1 MKYPKEYLDE
11 IKTRLK
17 VSTVVS
23 KTVSLKKRGKEFVG
37 LSPFKNEKTPSF
49 TVNDEKEFY
58 HCFATSE
65 HGNIFDFIMKTQ
77 NLKFGEAVKHLAQLA
92 GMQPYLFSK
101 KDEEREKKWNEYK
114 SIFNEYVDFY
124 HNELIK
130 NEQHSNAREYLKNR
144 SLSKEN
150 VKKFKIGYVEKN
162 PSIFEQFKN
171 KYSEQTLVET
181 GLFYLD
187 EKKKI
192 YIERFRGRLI
202 FPINNITGQPIAL
215 GGRIIEN
222 LDYLAKYINSPETL
236 FFKKGS
242 NLYNLDLA
250 RKLSNK
256 LDHIYLVEG
265 YMDVVG
271 LSKNGIDNA
280 VANLGTSL
288 TDKQIQ
294 ILNQFFDD
302 IIICFDG
309 DESGYKAAL
318 RAAENSIK
326 ELKPEKQIS
335 FLFLPNK
342 EDPDSY
348 VNKNGKANFIEF
360 TKQSKLSIH
369 QFIFSHYKKQT
380 ENNPSSMAIFEK
392 RLRDVANT
400 IKDDYIKK
408 YVLEYFLEKIAELT
422 PHSNQKNKK
431 NYKKPTK
438 SLDATK
444 KYYNESQSLSGVELK
459 EFSLIYLVINNLNLM
474 QSNIH
479 LIENIKLFT
488 EVNKKIFNQ
497 IIEVLKSENQI
508 AVQDLNL
515 DSQIIEKINKFAP
528 IKYILKNNSEDDQKI
543 IELLED
549 ISRDLM
555 NYDLEFRIQELESK
569 FSVDM
574 NESTFNELKELK
586 KKSRISINLDK
597 FVMDFYRFDII

>member
-1 MKYPKEYLDE
+1 MKYPKEYIDE
-11 IKTRLK
+11 IKNRLK

-23 KTVSLKKRGKEFVG
+23 KSVSLKKRGKEYVG

-65 HGNIFDFIMKTQ
+65 HGNIFDFVMKTQ
-77 NLKFGEAVKHLAQLA
+77 NLKFGEAVKYLAQLA
-92 GMQPYLFSK
+92 GMQPYMFSK
-101 KDEEREKKWNEYK
+101 QDEEREKKWNEYK
-114 SIFNEYVDFY
+114 YIFSQYVDFY
-124 HNELIK
+124 HNELLK
-130 NEQHSNAREYLKNR
+130 NENYSIARNYLKNR
-144 SLSKEN
+144 SLGKDE
-150 VKKFKIGYVEKN
+150 VKKFKIGYIEKN
-162 PSIFEQFKN
+162 PNFFEKL
-171 KYSEQTLVET
+171 KKDYSEQTLVET

-192 YIERFRGRLI
+192 YVERFRGRLI
-202 FPINNITGQPIAL
+202 FPINNISGQPIAL

-222 LDYLAKYINSPETL
+222 LDYVAKYINSPETN

-250 RKLSNK
+250 RRLSNK
-256 LDHIYLVEG
+256 IDHIYLVEG

-271 LSKNGIDNA
+271 LSKNGIDNV

-288 TDKQIQ
+288 TDKQILA
-294 ILNQFFDD
+294 LNQFFDD

-309 DESGYKAAL
+309 DESGYKAAV

-335 FLFLPNK
+335 FLFLPDK

-348 VNKNGKANFIEF
+348 VNKNGKAYFVNF

-369 QFIFSHYKKQT
+369 QFIFNHYTKQT
-380 ENNPSSMAIFEK
+380 KNNPSSMAIFEK
-392 RLRDVANT
+392 KLRGIANT
-400 IKDDYIKK
+400 IKDDFIKK

-422 PHSNQKNKK
+422 PYSNQNNIKFYAKK
-431 NYKKPTK
+431 TK
-438 SLDATK
+438 SLESTK
-444 KYYNESQSLSGVELK
+444 KYFQESQSLTGVELK
-459 EFSLIYLVINNLNLM
+459 EFSLLYLIINKLDLL
-474 QSNIH
+474 QANIH

-488 EVNKKIFNQ
+488 EFNKKIFQ
-497 IIEVLKSENQI
+497 MIIEKLKSGSQI
-508 AVQDLNL
+508 TTQDLDL
-515 DSQIIEKINKFAP
+515 DVQLIEKINKFAP
-528 IKYILKNNSEDDQKI
+528 IKHILKKQSDDDQKI

-574 NESTFNELKELK
+574 SESTFNELKELK
-586 KKSRISINLDK
+586 KKQNLN
-597 FVMDFYRFDII
+597 

>member
-17 VSTVVS
+17 VSTVIS
-23 KTVSLKKRGKEFVG
+23 KSVALKKRGKEYVG

-92 GMQPYLFSK
+92 GMQPYMFSK
-101 KDEEREKKWNEYK
+101 QDEEREKKWKEYL
-114 SIFNEYVDFY
+114 SIYSLYVDFY
-124 HNELIK
+124 HNELLK
-130 NEQHSNAREYLKNR
+130 NEAYSNARDYLKNR
-144 SLSKEN
+144 SLGKEE
-150 VKKFKIGYVEKN
+150 VKKFKIGYIEKN
-162 PSIFEQFKN
+162 PNFFDKLKN
-171 KYSEQTLVET
+171 EFNEQTLVES

-192 YIERFRGRLI
+192 YVERFRGRLI
-202 FPINNITGQPIAL
+202 FPINNISGQPIAL

-222 LDYLAKYINSPETL
+222 LDYLAKYINSPETG

-271 LSKNGIDNA
+271 LSKNGIENV

-288 TDKQIQ
+288 TDKQILT
-294 ILNQFFDD
+294 LNQFYDD

-309 DESGYKAAL
+309 DESGYKAAV

-335 FLFLPNK
+335 FLFLPDN
-342 EDPDSY
+342 EDPDSF
-348 VNKNGKANFIEF
+348 VNKNGKVFFTDF
-360 TKQSKLSIH
+360 TKQSKVSIH
-369 QFIFSHYKKQT
+369 QFIFSHYKEHT

-392 RLRDVANT
+392 KLRLIANT
-400 IKDDYIKK
+400 IKDDFIKK
-408 YVLEYFLEKIAELT
+408 YVLEFFLEKIAELT
-422 PHSNQKNKK
+422 PHSNQNKRFF
-431 NYKKPTK
+431 NYKKTIK
-438 SLDATK
+438 SLDSTK
-444 KYYNESQSLSGVELK
+444 KIFQDSQSLTGIELK
-459 EFSLIYLVINNLNLM
+459 EFSLLYLIINNINLIQENM
-474 QSNIH
+474 HLVENIH
-479 LIENIKLFT
+479 LFT
-488 EVNKKIFNQ
+488 EVNTQIFNE
-497 IIEVLKSENQI
+497 ILSKLKSGEK
-508 AVQDLNL
+508 
-515 DSQIIEKINKFAP
+515 IIIDQTNIDKQLLEKINKFAP
-528 IKYILKNNSEDDQKI
+528 IKHILKNKSKNEYEV
-543 IELLED
+543 IELLDD
-549 ISRDLM
+549 ISRDLK
-555 NYDLEFRIQELESK
+555 NYDFEKRIKELESK
-569 FSVDM
+569 FSKDPT
-574 NESTFNELKELK
+574 EATFNELKNEK
-586 KKSRISINLDK
+586 KKQNIN
-597 FVMDFYRFDII
+597 

>member
-65 HGNIFDFIMKTQ
+65 HGNIFDFVMKIQ

-101 KDEEREKKWNEYK
+101 KDKEREQKWKEYQ
-114 SIFNEYVDFY
+114 SIFSKYVDYY
-124 HNELIK
+124 HNELLK
-130 NEQHSNAREYLKNR
+130 NESFSIAREYLKNR
-144 SLSKEN
+144 SLTKEE
-150 VKKFKIGYVEKN
+150 VKKFKIGYIEKN
-162 PSIFEQFKN
+162 PKFFN
-171 KYSEQTLVET
+171 KLKEDYSEQTLSET

-187 EKKKI
+187 EKKKT

-202 FPINNITGQPIAL
+202 FPINNISGQPIAL
-215 GGRIIEN
+215 GGRIIEK
-222 LDYLAKYINSPETL
+222 LDYLAKYINSPETN

-242 NLYNLDLA
+242 NLYNLDIA

-256 LDHIYLVEG
+256 IEHVYLVEG
-265 YMDVVG
+265 YMDVIG
-271 LSKNGIDNA
+271 LSKYGIDNA

-288 TDKQIQ
+288 TDKQILT
-294 ILNQFFDD
+294 LNQFFDD

-335 FLFLPNK
+335 FLFLPDK

-348 VNKNGKANFIEF
+348 VNKNGKTNFIEF
-360 TKQSKLSIH
+360 TRQSKISIH

-380 ENNPSSMAIFEK
+380 ENNPSSLAIFEK
-392 RLRDVANT
+392 KLRSISNT
-400 IKDDYIKK
+400 IKDDFIKK
-408 YVLEYFLEKIAELT
+408 YVLEYFLEKISELT
-422 PHSNQKNKK
+422 PHFNLNKK
-431 NYKKPTK
+431 KFFAGRTK
-438 SLDATK
+438 SLETTK
-444 KYYNESQSLSGVELK
+444 KHFNDSQSVTGVELK
-459 EFSLIYLVINNLNLM
+459 EFSLLYLIMNNLNLL
-474 QSNIH
+474 QANVH

-488 EVNKKIFNQ
+488 EVNKKIFKLIIQKLKNREQITIEDLKLDNQ
-497 IIEVLKSENQI
+497 L
-508 AVQDLNL
+508 L
-515 DSQIIEKINKFAP
+515 EKINKFAP
-528 IKYILKNNSEDDQKI
+528 IKYILKNTAEDDQKI

-555 NYDLEFRIQELESK
+555 NYDLEYRIQELESK

-574 NESTFNELKELK
+574 SETTFNELKELK
-586 KKSRISINLDK
+586 KKQNLN
-597 FVMDFYRFDII
+597 